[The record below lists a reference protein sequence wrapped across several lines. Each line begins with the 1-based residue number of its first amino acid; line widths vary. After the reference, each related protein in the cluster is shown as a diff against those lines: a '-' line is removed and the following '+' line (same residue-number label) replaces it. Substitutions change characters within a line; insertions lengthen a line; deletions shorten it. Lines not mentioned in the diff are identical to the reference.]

1 MWTLTCGWG
10 CLAEALCP
18 VNLPSPLA
26 LGRRMPGP
34 VFETRETDQGEN
46 PDLTFIQETRWVAQ
60 DLAASPE
67 AKQGWRPTIW
77 PCFALSCSL
86 SPRIL
91 LAATG
96 AQAEGALG
104 DWMLLIH

>member
-1 MWTLTCGWG
+1 M
-10 CLAEALCP
+10 
-18 VNLPSPLA
+18 
-26 LGRRMPGP
+26 
-34 VFETRETDQGEN
+34 FETRETGQGEN

-77 PCFALSCSL
+77 PCFALSCGL

-91 LAATG
+91 LVATG